1 MRPMQCEIFPVPYRG
16 SFRWKWR
23 RVTEDGRVEES
34 SEAFA
39 LYYECVMAAR
49 SSGYRPTFKAA

>member
-1 MRPMQCEIFPVPYRG
+1 MRPMQCEIYPVPYRG

-23 RVTEDGRVEES
+23 HVAVDGKVEES

-39 LYYECVMAAR
+39 LYYECVIAAR
-49 SSGYRPTFKAA
+49 SSGYQAIYRPG